1 MQPEQIAP
9 SYADEV
15 CSAFEAEI
23 RRALDDFSAASEEV
37 TDPEVKERLASRNY
51 SNIFNNGAFFDN
63 PAIEEAM
70 EIDPHTGQ
78 ITPRHEKFYLH
89 SPYYYAQALD
99 KFVAWK
105 IQWVAEANATDIHR
119 SNS

>member
-37 TDPEVKERLASRNY
+37 TNPEVKERLASRNY
-51 SNIFNNGAFFDN
+51 SNIFNGGFFDN
-63 PAIEEAM
+63 PVIGDAM
-70 EIDPHTGQ
+70 EIDPDTGK

-89 SPYYYAQALD
+89 SPYYYAQALG
-99 KFVAWK
+99 KFRDWK
-105 IQWVAEANATDIHR
+105 IRFMAEANATDIHR

>member
-1 MQPEQIAP
+1 MQPEQIVP
-9 SYADEV
+9 SYANEM
-15 CSAFEAEI
+15 CNAFETEI
-23 RRALDDFSAASEEV
+23 RRALDDFSVAGAEV

-51 SNIFNNGAFFDN
+51 SNIFNGGFFDSPDIGN
-63 PAIEEAM
+63 AM
-70 EIDPHTGQ
+70 EIDPVTGK
-78 ITPRHEKFYLH
+78 ITPHHEKFYLH

-105 IQWVAEANATDIHR
+105 IRWVAEANATDIHR